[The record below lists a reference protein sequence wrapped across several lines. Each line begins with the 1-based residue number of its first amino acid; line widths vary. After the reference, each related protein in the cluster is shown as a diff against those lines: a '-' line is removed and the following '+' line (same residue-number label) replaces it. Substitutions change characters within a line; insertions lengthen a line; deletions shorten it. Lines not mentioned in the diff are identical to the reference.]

1 MATAP
6 KKTTIPGRTT
16 KDWSTKG
23 IQGYVML
30 MVEFLRISPSYAL
43 AHEIRTKKIAPSKQA
58 PLILKLYRD
67 TDKSLTKQAE
77 RDVISDFARVLSTY
91 DEYGDIFQCSF
102 EEWWANRG
110 LAMYGSPHNK
120 PIVKK
125 IAGISQG
132 ELYEPLFGQALEHYF
147 NKQRASEGNPPALL
161 LAVPLGQPK
170 RQLLAYI
177 SKLIDAEAVPLPS
190 KSQRAI
196 KPLVAKRL
204 RSAPLFIML
213 RILMARAQY
222 PEIPLWRIGKHAGVS
237 QKYAQ
242 TEITLNK
249 KRLQDADAKIHLSIL
264 TSRYLLKAKCV
275 AEQAA
280 RGQFPS
286 SSKLVLPTFDL
297 DAIFKRLQAR
307 YSQLKAGKTTK
318 SK

>member
-1 MATAP
+1 MN
-6 KKTTIPGRTT
+6 KSQKNTTIPGRTT

-43 AHEIRTKKIAPSKQA
+43 AHEIRSKKIAPSKQTL
-58 PLILKLYRD
+58 LILKLYREEEKPF
-67 TDKSLTKQAE
+67 TEQSE
-77 RDVISDFARVLSTY
+77 RDVLKDFERVLSTY
-91 DEYGDIFQCSF
+91 DEYGDIFNCSF
-102 EEWWANRG
+102 EEWWARQG
-110 LAMYGSPHNK
+110 LAMYGSPFNK

-125 IAGISQG
+125 IAGISHG
-132 ELYEPLFGQALEHYF
+132 EIYEPLFGRALEHYF
-147 NKQRASEGNPPALL
+147 QKQRAGEGNPPALL

-170 RQLLAYI
+170 RQLLAHI
-177 SKLIDAEAVPLPS
+177 SKLIDDEAVPLRI
-190 KSQRAI
+190 KSQRAVR
-196 KPLVAKRL
+196 PLAAQRL

-213 RILMARAQY
+213 RILMARAQH
-222 PEIPLWRIGKHAGVS
+222 PDIPLWRIGKHAKVS
-237 QKYAQ
+237 QKYAE

-286 SSKLVLPTFDL
+286 SAKLILPTFDL

-307 YSQLKAGKTTK
+307 YPQLKASKAAK

>member
-6 KKTTIPGRTT
+6 KNTSIPGRTT

-23 IQGYVML
+23 IQGYVRLML
-30 MVEFLRISPSYAL
+30 EFLRISPSYAL

-67 TDKSLTKQAE
+67 AEKPLTKQAE
-77 RDVISDFARVLSTY
+77 RDVIKDFDRVLSTY

-110 LAMYGSPHNK
+110 LAMYGSPYHR

-125 IAGISQG
+125 IAGMSKG
-132 ELYEPLFGQALEHYF
+132 ELYEPLFGRALEHYF
-147 NKQRASEGNPPALL
+147 HRQRVGEGNPPALL

-170 RQLLAYI
+170 RQLLARI
-177 SKLIDAEAVPLPS
+177 SKLIDDEGVPLPS

-196 KPLVAKRL
+196 KPLAAKRL
-204 RSAPLFIML
+204 RSKPLFTML
-213 RILMARAQY
+213 YILMARTQY
-222 PEIPLWRIGKHAGVS
+222 PQLPLWRIGKNVGVS

-307 YSQLKAGKTTK
+307 YPQLKAGKTTK

>member
-23 IQGYVML
+23 IQGYLML

-58 PLILKLYRD
+58 PLIIKLYRD
-67 TDKSLTKQAE
+67 TDKPLTKQAE
-77 RDVISDFARVLSTY
+77 RDVIKDFDRVLSTY

-102 EEWWANRG
+102 DEWWASRG
-110 LAMYGSPHNK
+110 LAIYGSPYNK

-125 IAGISQG
+125 IAGMSQG
-132 ELYEPLFGQALEHYF
+132 EEYEPLFGRALEHYF
-147 NKQRASEGNPPALL
+147 HKQRAVEGNPPALL

-196 KPLVAKRL
+196 KPLAAKRL

-213 RILMARAQY
+213 RILMARAQH
-222 PEIPLWRIGKHAGVS
+222 PDIPLWRIGKHAGVS

-286 SSKLVLPTFDL
+286 SSKLILPIFDL

-307 YSQLKAGKTTK
+307 YPQLKTRKPTK

>member
-1 MATAP
+1 MATAQ
-6 KKTTIPGRTT
+6 KNTSIPGRTT

-30 MVEFLRISPSYAL
+30 MLEFLRISPSYAL

-67 TDKSLTKQAE
+67 TDKPLTKQAE
-77 RDVISDFARVLSTY
+77 RDVIKDFDRVLSIY

-102 EEWWANRG
+102 DEWWASRG
-110 LAMYGSPHNK
+110 LAIYGSPYNK

-125 IAGISQG
+125 IAGMSQG
-132 ELYEPLFGQALEHYF
+132 EEYEPLFGRALEHYF
-147 NKQRASEGNPPALL
+147 HKQRAVEGNPPALL

-196 KPLVAKRL
+196 KPLAAKRL

-213 RILMARAQY
+213 RILMARAQH
-222 PEIPLWRIGKHAGVS
+222 PDIPLWRIGIHAGVS

-286 SSKLVLPTFDL
+286 SSKLILPIFDL

-307 YSQLKAGKTTK
+307 YPQLKTRKPTK

>member
-1 MATAP
+1 MATTP
-6 KKTTIPGRTT
+6 KNTTIPGRTT

-43 AHEIRTKKIAPSKQA
+43 AHDIRTKKIALSKQA

-67 TDKSLTKQAE
+67 AEKPLSKQTE
-77 RDVISDFARVLSTY
+77 RNVIKDFERVLSTY

-102 EEWWANRG
+102 DKWWAIRG
-110 LAMYGSPHNK
+110 LAIYGSPYNK

-196 KPLVAKRL
+196 KPLAAKRL

-222 PEIPLWRIGKHAGVS
+222 PDIPLWRIGKHVGVS

-286 SSKLVLPTFDL
+286 SAKLVLPAFDL
-297 DAIFKRLQAR
+297 DAVFMRLQAR
-307 YSQLKAGKTTK
+307 YPQLKAGKPTK

>member
-6 KKTTIPGRTT
+6 KNTSIPGRTT

-30 MVEFLRISPSYAL
+30 MLEFLRISPSYAL

-58 PLILKLYRD
+58 PLIIKLYRD
-67 TDKSLTKQAE
+67 TDKPLTKQAE
-77 RDVISDFARVLSTY
+77 RDVIKDFDRVLSTY

-102 EEWWANRG
+102 DEWWASRG
-110 LAMYGSPHNK
+110 LAIYGSPYNK

-125 IAGISQG
+125 IAGMSQG
-132 ELYEPLFGQALEHYF
+132 EEYEPLFGRALEHYF
-147 NKQRASEGNPPALL
+147 HKQRAGEGNPPALL

-170 RQLLAYI
+170 RQLLARI
-177 SKLIDAEAVPLPS
+177 SKLIDDEGVPLPS

-196 KPLVAKRL
+196 KPLAAKRL
-204 RSAPLFIML
+204 RSKPLFTML
-213 RILMARAQY
+213 YILMARTQY
-222 PEIPLWRIGKHAGVS
+222 PQLPLWRIGKNVGVS

-307 YSQLKAGKTTK
+307 YPQLKANKPTK

>member
-23 IQGYVML
+23 IQGYLML

-67 TDKSLTKQAE
+67 TDKPLTKQAE
-77 RDVISDFARVLSTY
+77 RDVIEDFDRVLSTY

-102 EEWWANRG
+102 DEWWASRG
-110 LAMYGSPHNK
+110 LAIYGSPYNK

-125 IAGISQG
+125 IAGMSQG
-132 ELYEPLFGQALEHYF
+132 EEYEPLFGRALEHYF
-147 NKQRASEGNPPALL
+147 HKQRAVEGNPPALL

-196 KPLVAKRL
+196 KPLAAKRL

-213 RILMARAQY
+213 RILMARAQH
-222 PEIPLWRIGKHAGVS
+222 PDIPLWRIGKHAGVS

-307 YSQLKAGKTTK
+307 YPQLKASKPTK

>member
-1 MATAP
+1 MATTQ
-6 KKTTIPGRTT
+6 KNTTIPGRTT

-43 AHEIRTKKIAPSKQA
+43 AHEIRTRRIAPSKQA
-58 PLILKLYRD
+58 PLILNLYKD
-67 TDKSLTKQAE
+67 ADKPLTKQAE
-77 RDVISDFARVLSTY
+77 RDVLKDFERVLSTY
-91 DEYGDIFQCSF
+91 DEYGDIFNCSF
-102 EEWWANRG
+102 EAWWASEG
-110 LAMYGSPHNK
+110 LAMYGSPYNK

-125 IAGISQG
+125 IAGMSQG
-132 ELYEPLFGQALEHYF
+132 EAYEPLFGRALEHYF
-147 NKQRASEGNPPALL
+147 HKQRVGEGNPPALL
-161 LAVPLGQPK
+161 LAIPLGQPK
-170 RQLLAYI
+170 RQLLAHI
-177 SKLIDAEAVPLPS
+177 SKLIDAEAVPLPV
-190 KSQRAI
+190 KSQRAVR
-196 KPLVAKRL
+196 PLAAQRL

-222 PEIPLWRIGKHAGVS
+222 PDIPLWRIGKYARVS
-237 QKYAQ
+237 QKYAE

-286 SSKLVLPTFDL
+286 SSKLILPTFDL
-297 DAIFKRLQAR
+297 DAILKRLQAR
-307 YSQLKAGKTTK
+307 YPQLKVSKPTK

>member
-6 KKTTIPGRTT
+6 KNTTIPGRTT

-43 AHEIRTKKIAPSKQA
+43 AHEIRTKKISPSKQA

-67 TDKSLTKQAE
+67 ADKPLTKQAE
-77 RDVISDFARVLSTY
+77 RDVINAFARVLSTY

-102 EEWWANRG
+102 EEWWAKQG

-177 SKLIDAEAVPLPS
+177 SKLIDAEAVPLPM

-196 KPLVAKRL
+196 KPLAAKRL

-222 PEIPLWRIGKHAGVS
+222 PQLPLWRIGKHAGVS

-286 SSKLVLPTFDL
+286 STKLILPAFDL
-297 DAIFKRLQAR
+297 DAVFKRLQAR
-307 YSQLKAGKTTK
+307 YPQLKASKPTK

>member
-1 MATAP
+1 MATP
-6 KKTTIPGRTT
+6 QKTSAIPGRTT

-43 AHEIRTKKIAPSKQA
+43 AHEIRTRKIAPSKQA
-58 PLILKLYRD
+58 TLILNLYKD
-67 TDKSLTKQAE
+67 VDKPLTKQAE
-77 RDVISDFARVLSTY
+77 RDVIKDFERVLSTY
-91 DEYGDIFQCSF
+91 DEYGDIFHCSF
-102 EEWWANRG
+102 EAWWASEG
-110 LAMYGSPHNK
+110 LAMYGSPYNK

-125 IAGISQG
+125 IAGMSQG
-132 ELYEPLFGQALEHYF
+132 EAYEPLFGRALEHYF
-147 NKQRASEGNPPALL
+147 NKQRVGEGNPPALL

-170 RQLLAYI
+170 RQLLAHI
-177 SKLIDAEAVPLPS
+177 SKLIDDEAVPLPI
-190 KSQRAI
+190 KSQRAVR
-196 KPLVAKRL
+196 PLAAQRL

-222 PEIPLWRIGKHAGVS
+222 PDIPLWRIGKHARVS
-237 QKYAQ
+237 QKYAE

-307 YSQLKAGKTTK
+307 YPQLKASKPTK

>member
-1 MATAP
+1 MAAP
-6 KKTTIPGRTT
+6 QKTSAIPGRTT

-43 AHEIRTKKIAPSKQA
+43 AHEIRTKKIVPSKQA
-58 PLILKLYRD
+58 ALILKLFRD
-67 TDKSLTKQAE
+67 AEKPLTKHAD
-77 RDVISDFARVLSTY
+77 RDVLKDFERVLSTY
-91 DEYGDIFQCSF
+91 DEYGDIFHCSF
-102 EEWWANRG
+102 EEWWTNRG

-125 IAGISQG
+125 IAGISKG
-132 ELYEPLFGQALEHYF
+132 ETYEPLFGRALEHYF
-147 NKQRASEGNPPALL
+147 HKQRADEGNPPALL
-161 LAVPLGQPK
+161 IAVPLGQPK
-170 RQLLAYI
+170 RQLLAHI
-177 SKLIDAEAVPLPS
+177 SKLIDAEAVPLPVKS
-190 KSQRAI
+190 KRAI
-196 KPLVAKRL
+196 KPLAAQRL

-222 PEIPLWRIGKHAGVS
+222 PDIPLWRIGKYARVS

-286 SSKLVLPTFDL
+286 SAKLILPAFDL
-297 DAIFKRLQAR
+297 DDLFKRLQAK
-307 YSQLKAGKTTK
+307 YPHLKASKFKK

>member
-1 MATAP
+1 
-6 KKTTIPGRTT
+6 
-16 KDWSTKG
+16 
-23 IQGYVML
+23 ML

-43 AHEIRTKKIAPSKQA
+43 AHEIRTRKIAPSKQA
-58 PLILKLYRD
+58 TLILILYKD
-67 TDKSLTKQAE
+67 ADKPLTKQAE
-77 RDVISDFARVLSTY
+77 RDVINDFERVLSTY
-91 DEYGDIFQCSF
+91 DEYGDIFNCSF
-102 EEWWANRG
+102 EAWWASEG
-110 LAMYGSPHNK
+110 LAMYGSPYNK

-125 IAGISQG
+125 IAGMSQG
-132 ELYEPLFGQALEHYF
+132 EAYEPLFGRALEHYF
-147 NKQRASEGNPPALL
+147 NKQRVGEGNPPALL

-170 RQLLAYI
+170 RQLLAHI
-177 SKLIDAEAVPLPS
+177 SKLIDAEAIPLPI
-190 KSQRAI
+190 KSQRAVR
-196 KPLVAKRL
+196 PLAAQRL

-213 RILMARAQY
+213 RILMARAQH
-222 PEIPLWRIGKHAGVS
+222 PEIPLWRIGKHARVS
-237 QKYAQ
+237 QKYAE

-307 YSQLKAGKTTK
+307 YPQLKASKPTK

>member
-6 KKTTIPGRTT
+6 KNTTIPGRTT

-67 TDKSLTKQAE
+67 TDKPLAKQAE

-132 ELYEPLFGQALEHYF
+132 ELYEPLFGRALEQYF

-161 LAVPLGQPK
+161 LAVPVAQPK

-177 SKLIDAEAVPLPS
+177 SKLIDAEAVPLPI

-196 KPLVAKRL
+196 KPLAAKRL

-222 PEIPLWRIGKHAGVS
+222 PQLPLWRIGKHAGVS

-286 SSKLVLPTFDL
+286 SAKLALPTFDQ

-307 YSQLKAGKTTK
+307 YPQLKESKPTK

>member
-1 MATAP
+1 MATTQ
-6 KKTTIPGRTT
+6 KNTTIPGRTT

-43 AHEIRTKKIAPSKQA
+43 AHEIRTRRIAPSKQA
-58 PLILKLYRD
+58 PLILNLYKD
-67 TDKSLTKQAE
+67 ADKPLTKQAE
-77 RDVISDFARVLSTY
+77 RDVLKDFERVLSTY
-91 DEYGDIFQCSF
+91 DEYGDIFNCSF
-102 EEWWANRG
+102 EAWWASEG
-110 LAMYGSPHNK
+110 LAMYGSPYNK

-125 IAGISQG
+125 IAGMSQG
-132 ELYEPLFGQALEHYF
+132 EAYEPLFGRALEHYF
-147 NKQRASEGNPPALL
+147 HKQRVGEGNPPALL
-161 LAVPLGQPK
+161 LAIPLGQPK
-170 RQLLAYI
+170 RQLLAHI
-177 SKLIDAEAVPLPS
+177 SKLIDAEAVPLPI
-190 KSQRAI
+190 KSQRAVR
-196 KPLVAKRL
+196 PLAAQRL

-222 PEIPLWRIGKHAGVS
+222 PDIPLWRIGKHARVS
-237 QKYAQ
+237 QKYAE

-286 SSKLVLPTFDL
+286 SSKLILPTFDL
-297 DAIFKRLQAR
+297 DAILKRLQAR
-307 YSQLKAGKTTK
+307 YPQLKVSKPTK

>member
-1 MATAP
+1 MATTQ
-6 KKTTIPGRTT
+6 KNTTIPGRTT

-43 AHEIRTKKIAPSKQA
+43 AHDIRTKKIALSKQA

-67 TDKSLTKQAE
+67 AGKPLSKQTE
-77 RDVISDFARVLSTY
+77 LNVIKDFERVLSTY

-132 ELYEPLFGQALEHYF
+132 ESYEPLFGRALEHYF

-170 RQLLAYI
+170 RILLAYI
-177 SKLIDAEAVPLPS
+177 SKLIDAEAVPLPI

-222 PEIPLWRIGKHAGVS
+222 PQLPLWRIGKHAGVS

-286 SSKLVLPTFDL
+286 SAKLVLPAFDL
-297 DAIFKRLQAR
+297 DAVFMRLQAR
-307 YSQLKAGKTTK
+307 YPQLKAGKPTK

>member
-1 MATAP
+1 M
-6 KKTTIPGRTT
+6 
-16 KDWSTKG
+16 
-23 IQGYVML
+23 
-30 MVEFLRISPSYAL
+30 
-43 AHEIRTKKIAPSKQA
+43 
-58 PLILKLYRD
+58 
-67 TDKSLTKQAE
+67 
-77 RDVISDFARVLSTY
+77 
-91 DEYGDIFQCSF
+91 
-102 EEWWANRG
+102 
-110 LAMYGSPHNK
+110 
-120 PIVKK
+120 
-125 IAGISQG
+125 
-132 ELYEPLFGQALEHYF
+132 EHYF
-147 NKQRASEGNPPALL
+147 NKQRAGEGNPPALL

-177 SKLIDAEAVPLPS
+177 SKIIDDEAVPLPS

-196 KPLVAKRL
+196 KPLAAKRL

-213 RILMARAQY
+213 RILMARAQH
-222 PEIPLWRIGKHAGVS
+222 PDIPLWRIGKHAGVS

-307 YSQLKAGKTTK
+307 YPQLKASKLTK

>member
-6 KKTTIPGRTT
+6 KNTTIPGRTT

-30 MVEFLRISPSYAL
+30 MVEFLRISPSYTL

-67 TDKSLTKQAE
+67 TDKPLTKQAE

-110 LAMYGSPHNK
+110 LAMYGSPYNK

-125 IAGISQG
+125 IAGISLG
-132 ELYEPLFGQALEHYF
+132 ELYEPLFGRALEHYF

-177 SKLIDAEAVPLPS
+177 SKLIDAEAVPLPI

-196 KPLVAKRL
+196 KPLAAKRL

-286 SSKLVLPTFDL
+286 SSKLILPIFDL
-297 DAIFKRLQAR
+297 DAVFMRLQAR
-307 YSQLKAGKTTK
+307 YPQLKAGKPTK

>member
-6 KKTTIPGRTT
+6 KNTSIPGRTT

-23 IQGYVML
+23 IQGYVRLML
-30 MVEFLRISPSYAL
+30 EFLRISPSYAL
-43 AHEIRTKKIAPSKQA
+43 AHEIRAKKIAPSKQA

-67 TDKSLTKQAE
+67 AEKPLTKQAE
-77 RDVISDFARVLSTY
+77 RDVIKDFDRVLSTY

-110 LAMYGSPHNK
+110 LAMYGSPYHR

-125 IAGISQG
+125 IAGMSKG
-132 ELYEPLFGQALEHYF
+132 ELYEPLFGRALEHYF
-147 NKQRASEGNPPALL
+147 HRQRVGEGNPPALL

-170 RQLLAYI
+170 RQLLARI
-177 SKLIDAEAVPLPS
+177 SKLIDDEGVPLPS

-196 KPLVAKRL
+196 KPLAAKRL
-204 RSAPLFIML
+204 RSKPLFTML
-213 RILMARAQY
+213 YILMARTQY
-222 PEIPLWRIGKHAGVS
+222 PQLPLWRIGKNVGVS

-242 TEITLNK
+242 IEITLNK

-286 SSKLVLPTFDL
+286 SSKLILPTFDL

-307 YSQLKAGKTTK
+307 YPQLKASRPTK

>member
-1 MATAP
+1 
-6 KKTTIPGRTT
+6 
-16 KDWSTKG
+16 
-23 IQGYVML
+23 ML

-43 AHEIRTKKIAPSKQA
+43 AHEIRTKKIALSKQA

-67 TDKSLTKQAE
+67 AEKPLTKQAE
-77 RDVISDFARVLSTY
+77 RDVIKDFERVLLTY
-91 DEYGDIFQCSF
+91 DEYGDIFNCSF
-102 EEWWANRG
+102 EAWWASKG
-110 LAMYGSPHNK
+110 LAIYGSPYNK

-125 IAGISQG
+125 IAGMSQG
-132 ELYEPLFGQALEHYF
+132 EAYQPFFGKALEHYF
-147 NKQRASEGNPPALL
+147 NKQRVGEGNPPALL
-161 LAVPLGQPK
+161 IAVPLGQPK
-170 RQLLAYI
+170 RQLLAHI
-177 SKLIDAEAVPLPS
+177 SKLIDAEAVPLPI
-190 KSQRAI
+190 KSQRAVR
-196 KPLVAKRL
+196 PLAAQRL

-222 PEIPLWRIGKHAGVS
+222 PVIPLWRIGKHAGVS

-297 DAIFKRLQAR
+297 DAIFKRLQSR
-307 YSQLKAGKTTK
+307 YPQLKASKPTK

>member
-6 KKTTIPGRTT
+6 KNTTIPGRTT

-67 TDKSLTKQAE
+67 TDKPLTKQAE

-132 ELYEPLFGQALEHYF
+132 ELYEPLFGRALEHYF
-147 NKQRASEGNPPALL
+147 NKQRAGEGNPPALL

>member
-1 MATAP
+1 MATTQ
-6 KKTTIPGRTT
+6 KNTTIPGRTA

-67 TDKSLTKQAE
+67 TDKPLTKQAE
-77 RDVISDFARVLSTY
+77 LDVISDFARVLSTY

-102 EEWWANRG
+102 DEWWANRG

-177 SKLIDAEAVPLPS
+177 SKLIDAEAVPLPI

-286 SSKLVLPTFDL
+286 SSKLILPIFDL
-297 DAIFKRLQAR
+297 DAVFMRLQAR
-307 YSQLKAGKTTK
+307 YPQLKAGKPTK

>member
-1 MATAP
+1 MATA
-6 KKTTIPGRTT
+6 KKNTTIPGRTT

-43 AHEIRTKKIAPSKQA
+43 AHEIRTKKMAPSKQA
-58 PLILKLYRD
+58 ALILKLYRD
-67 TDKSLTKQAE
+67 SEKPLTKQAE
-77 RDVISDFARVLSTY
+77 RDVIKDFERVLSTY
-91 DEYGDIFQCSF
+91 DEYGDIFNCSF
-102 EEWWANRG
+102 EEWWVSRG
-110 LAMYGSPHNK
+110 LAIYGSPYNK
-120 PIVKK
+120 PTVKK
-125 IAGISQG
+125 IAGMSQG
-132 ELYEPLFGQALEHYF
+132 EEYEPLFGRALEHYF
-147 NKQRASEGNPPALL
+147 HKQRAGEGNPPALL
-161 LAVPLGQPK
+161 IAVPLGQPK

-177 SKLIDAEAVPLPS
+177 SKLIDAEAIPLPVKS
-190 KSQRAI
+190 KRAVR
-196 KPLVAKRL
+196 PLAAKRL

-222 PEIPLWRIGKHAGVS
+222 PDIPLWRIGKYAKVS

-249 KRLQDADAKIHLSIL
+249 KRLQDADAKSHLSIL

-286 SSKLVLPTFDL
+286 SGKFILPAFDL
-297 DAIFKRLQAR
+297 DALFKRLQAR
-307 YSQLKAGKTTK
+307 YPQLKASKATK
-318 SK
+318 AK

>member
-1 MATAP
+1 MATP
-6 KKTTIPGRTT
+6 QKTSAIPGRTT

-43 AHEIRTKKIAPSKQA
+43 AHEIRTRKIAPSKQA
-58 PLILKLYRD
+58 PLILNLYKD
-67 TDKSLTKQAE
+67 ADKPLTKQAE
-77 RDVISDFARVLSTY
+77 RDVIKDFERVLSTY
-91 DEYGDIFQCSF
+91 DEYGDIFNCSF
-102 EEWWANRG
+102 EAWWASEG
-110 LAMYGSPHNK
+110 LAMYGSPYNK

-125 IAGISQG
+125 IAGMSQG
-132 ELYEPLFGQALEHYF
+132 EAYEPLFGRALEHYF
-147 NKQRASEGNPPALL
+147 NKQRVGEGNPPALL

-170 RQLLAYI
+170 RQLLAHI
-177 SKLIDAEAVPLPS
+177 SKLIDAEAVPLPI
-190 KSQRAI
+190 KSQRAVR
-196 KPLVAKRL
+196 PLAAQRL

-222 PEIPLWRIGKHAGVS
+222 PDIPLWRIGKHASVS
-237 QKYAQ
+237 QKYAE

-286 SSKLVLPTFDL
+286 SGKLILPVFDPDTL
-297 DAIFKRLQAR
+297 FKRLQAR
-307 YSQLKAGKTTK
+307 YPQLKASKATK
-318 SK
+318 AK

>member
-1 MATAP
+1 MATIQ
-6 KKTTIPGRTT
+6 KNTTIPGRTN

-67 TDKSLTKQAE
+67 AEKPLTKQAE
-77 RDVISDFARVLSTY
+77 RDVIKDFDRVLSTY

-110 LAMYGSPHNK
+110 LAIYGSPYNK

-125 IAGISQG
+125 IAGMSKG
-132 ELYEPLFGQALEHYF
+132 ELYEPLFGRALEHYF
-147 NKQRASEGNPPALL
+147 HKQRVGEGNPPTLL

-170 RQLLAYI
+170 RQLLARI
-177 SKLIDAEAVPLPS
+177 SKLIDDEAVLLPS
-190 KSQRAI
+190 KSQRTI
-196 KPLVAKRL
+196 KPLAAKRL

-222 PEIPLWRIGKHAGVS
+222 PEIPLWRIGKHVGVS

-242 TEITLNK
+242 IEITLNK

-286 SSKLVLPTFDL
+286 SSKLILPTFDL

-307 YSQLKAGKTTK
+307 YPQLKASKPTK

>member
-6 KKTTIPGRTT
+6 KNTSIPGRTT

-30 MVEFLRISPSYAL
+30 MLEFLRISPSYAL

-58 PLILKLYRD
+58 PLIIKLYRD
-67 TDKSLTKQAE
+67 TDKPLTKQAE
-77 RDVISDFARVLSTY
+77 RDVIKDFDRVLSTY

-102 EEWWANRG
+102 DEWWASRG
-110 LAMYGSPHNK
+110 LAIYGSPYNK

-125 IAGISQG
+125 IAGMSQG
-132 ELYEPLFGQALEHYF
+132 EEYEPLFGRALEHYF
-147 NKQRASEGNPPALL
+147 HKQRAGEGNPPALL

-170 RQLLAYI
+170 RQILAYI

-190 KSQRAI
+190 KSQRTI
-196 KPLVAKRL
+196 KPLAAKRL
-204 RSAPLFIML
+204 RSKPLFIML

-286 SSKLVLPTFDL
+286 SSKLILPTFDL

-307 YSQLKAGKTTK
+307 YPQLKASKPKK

>member
-43 AHEIRTKKIAPSKQA
+43 AHEIRTKKLAPSKQA

-67 TDKSLTKQAE
+67 TDKPLTKQAE
-77 RDVISDFARVLSTY
+77 RDVIKDFDRVLSTY

-110 LAMYGSPHNK
+110 LAIYGSPYNK

-125 IAGISQG
+125 IAGMSKG
-132 ELYEPLFGQALEHYF
+132 ELYEPLFGRALEHYF
-147 NKQRASEGNPPALL
+147 HKQRAVEGNPPALL

-170 RQLLAYI
+170 RQILAYI

-196 KPLVAKRL
+196 KPLAAKRL

-213 RILMARAQY
+213 RILMARAQH
-222 PEIPLWRIGKHAGVS
+222 PDIPLWRIGKHAGVS

-286 SSKLVLPTFDL
+286 SSKLILPIFDL

-307 YSQLKAGKTTK
+307 YPQLKTRKPTK

>member
-1 MATAP
+1 
-6 KKTTIPGRTT
+6 
-16 KDWSTKG
+16 
-23 IQGYVML
+23 
-30 MVEFLRISPSYAL
+30 
-43 AHEIRTKKIAPSKQA
+43 
-58 PLILKLYRD
+58 
-67 TDKSLTKQAE
+67 
-77 RDVISDFARVLSTY
+77 
-91 DEYGDIFQCSF
+91 
-102 EEWWANRG
+102 
-110 LAMYGSPHNK
+110 MYGSPYHR

-125 IAGISQG
+125 IAGMSKG
-132 ELYEPLFGQALEHYF
+132 ELYEPLFGRALEHYF
-147 NKQRASEGNPPALL
+147 HKQRAVEGNPPALL

-196 KPLVAKRL
+196 KPLAAKRL

-222 PEIPLWRIGKHAGVS
+222 PQLPLWRIGKHAGVS

-242 TEITLNK
+242 TEITLIK

-307 YSQLKAGKTTK
+307 YPQLKASKPTK

>member
-1 MATAP
+1 MATTQ
-6 KKTTIPGRTT
+6 KNTTIPGRTA

-67 TDKSLTKQAE
+67 AEKPLSKQTE
-77 RDVISDFARVLSTY
+77 LNVIKDFERVLSTY

-102 EEWWANRG
+102 DEWWANRG

-196 KPLVAKRL
+196 KPLAAKRL

-222 PEIPLWRIGKHAGVS
+222 PQLPLWRIGKHAGVS

-286 SSKLVLPTFDL
+286 SSKLILPIFDL
-297 DAIFKRLQAR
+297 DAVFMRLQAR
-307 YSQLKAGKTTK
+307 YPQLKAGKPTK

>member
-6 KKTTIPGRTT
+6 KNTTIPGRTT

-67 TDKSLTKQAE
+67 AEKPLSKQTE
-77 RDVISDFARVLSTY
+77 LNVIKDFERVLSTY

-102 EEWWANRG
+102 DEWWANRG

-196 KPLVAKRL
+196 KPLAAKRL

-222 PEIPLWRIGKHAGVS
+222 PQLPLWRIGKHAGVS

-307 YSQLKAGKTTK
+307 YPQLKASKLTK